1 MESYDRPRPLR
12 SVVIPIVL
20 FLLTLLCT
28 TALGARI
35 AFHFERDLPGLD
47 FLEDLNTFPELL
59 HRPELLL
66 DGLSYSLTLLL
77 VLLAHEFGHYFACRY
92 HGVASTLPYFLPA
105 PSFIGTFGAFIRF
118 RSAVKSRR
126 ELFDVGIAGPL
137 AGFIFVLPVLGIGL
151 ALSRIVPGMGAGAE
165 ARLGLPL
172 LMQWLGTWI
181 FPGARMMDL
190 NMHPVAR
197 AAWVGL
203 LATALNLLPVGQLDG
218 GHIVYSW
225 LGERQRWVSLVVIV
239 LLGLLGFLFWPWFF
253 WAGVL
258 LLVGRRHFPVVDPQG
273 LDWKRKVLLAL
284 AGLIFVLSFMPAPLI
299 YSTPVQ

>member
-1 MESYDRPRPLR
+1 MESDARPHARRAVL
-12 SVVIPIVL
+12 VPISL

-28 TALGARI
+28 TALGSRL
-35 AFHFERDLPGLD
+35 AFHFERNLPGLD
-47 FLEDLNTFPELL
+47 FVDDLNAFSELL
-59 HRPELLL
+59 HRPSLLL
-66 DGLSYSLTLLL
+66 SGLSYSLTLL
-77 VLLAHEFGHYFACRY
+77 VILLAHEFGHYFACRY
-92 HGVASTLPYFLPA
+92 HRVACTLPYFLPA

-118 RSAVKSRR
+118 RSALKSRR

-137 AGFIFVLPVLGIGL
+137 AGFLFVLPALGVGL
-151 ALSRIVPGMGAGAE
+151 AMSRVVPGLGESGE
-165 ARLGLPL
+165 TRLGLPL
-172 LMQWLGTWI
+172 LIQWVGAWI

-203 LATALNLLPVGQLDG
+203 LATALNMLPIGQLDG

-225 LGERQRWVSLVVIV
+225 IGERHRWVSLLVIL
-239 LLGLLGFLFWPWFF
+239 LLGLAGFLFWPWFF

-258 LLVGRRHFPVVDPQG
+258 LLVGRRHFPVYDDQG
-273 LDWKRKVLLAL
+273 LDRKRKILLAV

-299 YSTPVQ
+299 YAMTLP